1 MRRLRYPGARG
12 IVVSGCPADTAWHTR
27 YPKLDHI
34 QEDGVSDALVT
45 VAADVC
51 QAYGICVQI
60 APDIFKLDDYGYS
73 HPVDGADE
81 LIRDPAMRMAAEEAA
96 ESCPVQAI
104 EIAAETTT

>member
-1 MRRLRYPGARG
+1 MRSLKYPGPRG
-12 IVVSGCPADTAWHTR
+12 IVGQEARRHDGQIQ
-27 YPKLDHI
+27 YPVLDHI

-51 QAYGICVQI
+51 QAYGVCVQI
-60 APDIFKLDDYGYS
+60 APQVFQLDEFGYS

-81 LIRDPAMRMAAEEAA
+81 LIRDPALRQAAEDAA

-104 EIAAETTT
+104 EIAGLTAP